1 MNIIQAKHLCGIS
14 NKRYTYRLPD
24 GIMVAA
30 DTLLQ
35 VENQKTGKPDIVRAV
50 TNSEDVNRNTLD
62 MIMQGQKVTS
72 KVIGTYVMIP
82 TSGKWEESDE

>member
-1 MNIIQAKHLCGIS
+1 MNVIQAKHLSGIS
-14 NKRYTYRLPD
+14 DKRYTYRLPD
-24 GIMVAA
+24 GVMVAA

-62 MIMQGQKVTS
+62 MIMQGQKVKS
-72 KVIGTYVMIP
+72 RVIGTYFLI
-82 TSGKWEESDE
+82 SILDESEEDNE

>member
-1 MNIIQAKHLCGIS
+1 MNIVQAKHLDGIYD
-14 NKRYTYRLPD
+14 KRYTYRLPD
-24 GIMVAA
+24 GVMVAA

-62 MIMQGQKVTS
+62 MIMQGQKVIS